1 MSDSSSEE
9 EKVSPAYLSD
19 LGSCEM
25 SFGAGLQIV
34 ALGVQTSFRPLCS
47 VQGSVV
53 EDRVPGHLVDN
64 RDRHHHLEKSLE
76 VGNSYGTV
84 DWARHALKNFR

>member
-1 MSDSSSEE
+1 VSDSSSVE
-9 EKVSPAYLSD
+9 EKVFPAYLND

-25 SFGAGLQIV
+25 SCGAGLQIV
-34 ALGVQTSFRPLCS
+34 ALDVQTSFRPLYS

-64 RDRHHHLEKSLE
+64 RDRHYQLLERSLE
-76 VGNSYGTV
+76 VGNSYGAV
-84 DWARHALKNFR
+84 G